1 MLLAAAVLAGG
12 ASRRMG
18 TDKASIEV
26 GGVALYARVTAAAA
40 TVADPV
46 VLVAPAGHPAAGLG
60 PPVLNDPGEG
70 PLAAVATALAGLDT
84 PRVLVL
90 AADHPDL
97 HPALLRLLASVE
109 APAVVCRRAGRLE
122 PLVAVYE
129 RVPALAVAR
138 AMLAVPD
145 GDRSVRG
152 LLTAL
157 GARVLEEPEWRVAD
171 PDGRS
176 FEDLDDPAALAARR
190 ALG

>member
-26 GGVALYARVTAAAA
+26 GGVTLAQRAATAARA
-40 TVADPV
+40 VADPV

-60 PPVLNDPGEG
+60 PPVLHDPGEG
-70 PLAAVATALAGLDT
+70 PLAAVATALAGLDAD
-84 PRVLVL
+84 RVLVL

-97 HPALLRLLASVE
+97 HPALLRLLVSVD

-122 PLVAVYE
+122 PMVAVYE
-129 RVPALAVAR
+129 RAPALATAR
-138 AMLAVPD
+138 AMLAAP
-145 GDRSVRG
+145 GDRSLRG

-190 ALG
+190 ALD